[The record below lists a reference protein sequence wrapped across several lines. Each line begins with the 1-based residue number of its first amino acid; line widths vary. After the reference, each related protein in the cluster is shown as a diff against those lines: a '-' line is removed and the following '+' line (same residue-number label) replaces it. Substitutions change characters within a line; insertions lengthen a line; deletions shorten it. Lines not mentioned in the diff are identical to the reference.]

1 MNSSLSKFSVI
12 KNVRLKDNSSNIS
25 GNFFDVLIKDS
36 LIEDVI
42 PSRLDSS
49 YENFLEIDGQGD
61 ILSPGFID
69 LHAHFRD
76 PGFTY
81 KEDLKSGAD
90 AAINGGFTT
99 VVLMPNTNP
108 SIDNNPDLLN
118 PEFKKA
124 CAKWHK

>member
-49 YENFLEIDGQGD
+49 YENFL
-61 ILSPGFID
+61 
-69 LHAHFRD
+69 
-76 PGFTY
+76 
-81 KEDLKSGAD
+81 
-90 AAINGGFTT
+90 
-99 VVLMPNTNP
+99 
-108 SIDNNPDLLN
+108 
-118 PEFKKA
+118 
-124 CAKWHK
+124 